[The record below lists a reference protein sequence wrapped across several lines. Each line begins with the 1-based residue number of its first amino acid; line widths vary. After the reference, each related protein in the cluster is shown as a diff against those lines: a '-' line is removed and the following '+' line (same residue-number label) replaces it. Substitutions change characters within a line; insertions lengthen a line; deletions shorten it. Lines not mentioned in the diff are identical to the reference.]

1 MMETRGTTL
10 KMNQPRPLE
19 ATCKSSDFKPWWGL
33 LTSFLDQDLSHEQ
46 FLPGGRYE
54 SWNSSTSSPR
64 GTRGRLTTL
73 FVRQATSPEH
83 LIADDEFTVAQ
94 VRSVAIKED
103 PTVVDDRDAYARM
116 GPAEKEAI
124 KVRLRVL
131 RLAERNRQL
140 DKMLNI
146 IASLVHANDIDDIKD
161 DSTSLLWIRQYL
173 QRRYNIETKGVNFL
187 RIAQINFKAG
197 SDAQVFYKEFRSA
210 FVENLRKAGD
220 ANHHLKPGSTLA
232 ADEVMSPT
240 LEDSIVLWTLE
251 KIDPRLPAKVAK
263 VYEHRLDKDTHLI
276 DLHVSI
282 FQYVPSLLQDLDR
295 DAGLNA
301 LAAGCTPLT
310 MEDGTPV
317 TGNAFSAGFGGK
329 GRVPYGKGRGGKGGK
344 ARSHPTISPLTGRTW
359 TTKLCRICH
368 DKDKSPAVVA
378 SHDTAECDSLSN
390 SDRRRMLASLQAMD
404 LTTGNDYD
412 AEAAEFDEETLTN
425 QEEQTAQG
433 LQGTQS
439 LPS

>member
-1 MMETRGTTL
+1 MSGPTL
-10 KMNQPRPLE
+10 KINQPSRLE
-19 ATCKSSDFKPWWGL
+19 ETFTSHEFKPWWGIL
-33 LTSFLDQDLSHEQ
+33 HSYLDQDPANEQ

-54 SWNSSTSSPR
+54 TWTAASSSPR
-64 GTRGRLTTL
+64 GIKGRVTAL
-73 FVRQATSPEH
+73 FVREEASSPEH
-83 LIADDEFTVAQ
+83 HLSDTDFTAAQ
-94 VRSVAIKED
+94 VKAVAIKDD
-103 PTVVDDRDAYARM
+103 PTIVGGQDAYARLDEE
-116 GPAEKEAI
+116 GKGVI
-124 KVRLRVL
+124 VRQLKAA
-131 RLAERNRQL
+131 RLAERNRLL
-140 DKMLNI
+140 DKMLAI
-146 IASLVHANDIDDIKD
+146 IASFVHYTDIDDIRNG
-161 DSTSLLWIRQYL
+161 STSMGWIKKYL
-173 QRRYNIETKGVNFL
+173 EIRYNIETKGVNFL
-187 RIAQINFKAG
+187 KIAQINFKAG
-197 SDAQVFYKEFRSA
+197 MNPQTFYKQFRTG
-210 FVENLRKAGD
+210 FIDNLRKAGD
-220 ANHHLKPGSTLA
+220 ANNHLKPGDRLL
-232 ADEVMSPT
+232 ADEVMTPT
-240 LEDSIVLWTLE
+240 LEDTVVLWTLE